1 MRTAAC
7 FEEKDSRYDTTRME
21 RQAMRKTDKVSKRGR
36 KKIFEAL
43 PKPKTFLEHE
53 ACCTSVGTR
62 MEWSGQSGCAIN
74 SVGKQCSASIN
85 GRYKRLLQKF
95 WEAFSLGFAF
105 DEVDRF
111 QKYAVLRQVDFVKVP
126 HSALYGSLENIM
138 GMKNKLQKDMSQLYW
153 PSTLAAST
161 CSAHINRR

>member
-1 MRTAAC
+1 MNTYDATKCAEWRKPQRNIPRSEQSTWGRRHFLLTRTAAC

-111 QKYAVLRQVDFVKVP
+111 QKYAVLHQVDFV
-126 HSALYGSLENIM
+126 
-138 GMKNKLQKDMSQLYW
+138 
-153 PSTLAAST
+153 
-161 CSAHINRR
+161 